1 MPEVARCVHVFPD
14 IDTGGISTAKKLCRF
29 CREAGNEES
38 NGRGNAAFRSL
49 PRRARLIKQERR
61 IARVAEISTEVDPRS
76 PTVSVTEY
84 ERDGDEYATD
94 EYARRQIQPGIT
106 PRLRRQ
112 SYRNE
117 IRPVV
122 GVSTSVTNR
131 PLLANG
137 PSNRMDF
144 SV

>member
-1 MPEVARCVHVFPD
+1 M
-14 IDTGGISTAKKLCRF
+14 
-29 CREAGNEES
+29 
-38 NGRGNAAFRSL
+38 
-49 PRRARLIKQERR
+49 
-61 IARVAEISTEVDPRS
+61 
-76 PTVSVTEY
+76 TEY

-122 GVSTSVTNR
+122 GVSARRADERDESTAIGQS
-131 PLLANG
+131 G

-144 SV
+144 SG